1 MNVRCTPAKS
11 THDIVTDFDAIA
23 IALESGPPRDTLS
36 DAERALLRHV
46 RTGAQSAVD
55 VGCGDGVFARA
66 LARRG
71 SNVLA
76 IDLSPRMIGLAQA
89 RTPSDLRIQYR
100 VADIM
105 TEPLP
110 SQAYDVVVSIN
121 VVHHVPLTQI
131 VPRLADA
138 VAPGGMLLIQDVV
151 HRPNA
156 RYLVVNVAAALEIR
170 ALRFLRRVPANP
182 VVAAL
187 YEKHG
192 QGEVYLTPD
201 EVAGAYASMLPG
213 ARVEHHLQWRY
224 SIIWRRSP

>member
-1 MNVRCTPAKS
+1 MKS
-11 THDIVTDFDAIA
+11 VHDIVADFDAIA
-23 IALESGPPRDTLS
+23 LALESGPPRETLS
-36 DAERALLRHV
+36 DAERALLRHA
-46 RTGAQSAVD
+46 RTGAVKTVD

-71 SNVLA
+71 ANVLA
-76 IDLSPRMIGLAQA
+76 IDLSPRMVALAQA
-89 RTPSDLRIQYR
+89 RTPSGLPIQYR

-105 TEPLP
+105 TGPLP
-110 SQAYDVVVSIN
+110 SRAYDVVVSVN
-121 VVHHVPLTQI
+121 MVHHVPLTQI

-151 HRPNA
+151 HRSHA
-156 RYLVVNVAAALEIR
+156 RYLVVNVAAALETR
-170 ALRFLRRVPANP
+170 ALRFLGRAQVNP

-201 EVAGAYASMLPG
+201 EVADAYASVLPG
-213 ARVEHHLQWRY
+213 AQVEHHLQWRY
-224 SIIWRRSP
+224 SIIWRRSH